1 MEDELLP
8 KQQIPR
14 LYVDEM
20 VQWKGRS
27 QNTWLQRGRRS
38 CQNYWVQQRIAFKG
52 LQLGICPWGLL
63 PNAAWGQKNSHKAVE
78 VWNQGFPFPQV
89 DEPAGAVPW
98 AASFERASYSPFAHS
113 PVSLAL
119 AAWMPGAN
127 PVDLD

>member
-8 KQQIPR
+8 KQQISR

-27 QNTWLQRGRRS
+27 QNTWLQRRR
-38 CQNYWVQQRIAFKG
+38 RIAFKG
-52 LQLGICPWGLL
+52 LQLGICPWVLL
-63 PNAAWGQKNSHKAVE
+63 PNAAWGKKNSHKAVE
-78 VWNQGFPFPQV
+78 VWNQGFPFGLRTQV
-89 DEPAGAVPW
+89 DEPAIYP
-98 AASFERASYSPFAHS
+98 ERLVLTAPATRLLARS

-119 AAWMPGAN
+119 AAWRPGAN

>member
-20 VQWKGRS
+20 IQWKGRS
-27 QNTWLQRGRRS
+27 QNTWLQRRR
-38 CQNYWVQQRIAFKG
+38 RIAFKG
-52 LQLGICPWGLL
+52 LQLGICPWVLL

-113 PVSLAL
+113 PVGLAL
-119 AAWMPGAN
+119 AAWRPGAN